1 MQDWQG
7 FLKIDNATTL
17 DFLTSYAGALCQDGE
32 LSERALDQFKVS
44 LAAMMASLQTGDT
57 TVMSVLREHESE
69 FLELL
74 AARYGTSGLA
84 WNHLRFTARSVL
96 SESCARLA
104 MWADNSL
111 KKAELFMNRPYLA
124 EGSLRET
131 RRELF
136 PSVLIHVAKT
146 LHDAARDV
154 RETVLALSVMRPADI
169 LDTSGR
175 TRAIEEKIAIA
186 VGFAGLETE
195 SLAYCRAEI
204 KALRKVAVTFDELS
218 TSMMEIIAG
227 IRANTLQA
235 SKSKELEIEMEF
247 FAAEC
252 QRLNGTRFEMSHNL
266 DVWEARRLG
275 FLFEIFQL
283 NQRMT
288 NLARLFVES
297 LAPRDKFDSAAL
309 LSSDVERAITCALVR
324 TGTPIRG
331 SLKASKDLMDY
342 CRAHKVTPA
351 TMIPAELKKINQELR
366 QETLDLASE
375 LTSDTVTATPGG
387 LEEKSRFMEAAKK
400 LRKSLNVTVPFSAT
414 MGIALL
420 VSLMN
425 FSCGVKTMVVSD
437 KLDPRPEVPYK
448 AAAPEIKKQEVK

>member
-1 MQDWQG
+1 
-7 FLKIDNATTL
+7 
-17 DFLTSYAGALCQDGE
+17 
-32 LSERALDQFKVS
+32 
-44 LAAMMASLQTGDT
+44 
-57 TVMSVLREHESE
+57 
-69 FLELL
+69 
-74 AARYGTSGLA
+74 
-84 WNHLRFTARSVL
+84 
-96 SESCARLA
+96 
-104 MWADNSL
+104 
-111 KKAELFMNRPYLA
+111 
-124 EGSLRET
+124 
-131 RRELF
+131 
-136 PSVLIHVAKT
+136 
-146 LHDAARDV
+146 
-154 RETVLALSVMRPADI
+154 MRPADI

-235 SKSKELEIEMEF
+235 SKSKELEVEMEF

-283 NQRMT
+283 NERMT
-288 NLARLFVES
+288 NLEQ
-297 LAPRDKFDSAAL
+297 KTKTT
-309 LSSDVERAITCALVR
+309 ITCALVR

-425 FSCGVKTMVVSD
+425 FSCGVKTLVVSD
-437 KLDPRPEVPYK
+437 TLDPRPEVPYK
-448 AAAPEIKKQEVK
+448 APAPEIKKQEVK